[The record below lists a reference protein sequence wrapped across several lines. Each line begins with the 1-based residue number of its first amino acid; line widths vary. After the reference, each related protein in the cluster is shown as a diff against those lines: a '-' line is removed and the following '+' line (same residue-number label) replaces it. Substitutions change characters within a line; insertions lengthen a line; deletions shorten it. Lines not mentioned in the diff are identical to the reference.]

1 MAFDHEHRP
10 KTGAEHTH
18 THGTAPH
25 VHRPLERRRL
35 AYCIV
40 LTGTMMVAEGIGGW
54 MVNSL
59 ALLSDAGHMLTHF
72 FALSVSYLAILFA
85 GRPATTR
92 VSYGFYRLEIL
103 AALLNGLTLVAIT
116 IGISIAAYGRILHPQ
131 PVESLPM
138 LGVACIGLSVN
149 IATALL
155 LHRSHKE
162 DLNVHGAYLHM
173 LGDTFSSVA
182 VIIGGVI
189 MWRWGWYIIDPI
201 LSVVI
206 CVVILIW
213 SWRLLRDSVLVL
225 MEATPP
231 QIDVDRVRTAL
242 LEGIGNV
249 RDVHDIHVWAIT
261 TGLYAMTAHV
271 RVADISVSA
280 TMQIRAQAA
289 YILDERFDINHT
301 ILQFEC

>member
-10 KTGAEHTH
+10 KTGAEHAH
-18 THGTAPH
+18 TPGTAPH

-72 FALSVSYLAILFA
+72 FALTVSYLAILFA

-116 IGISIAAYGRILHPQ
+116 IGIGIAAYGRILHPQ

-138 LGVACIGLSVN
+138 LGVALIGLAVN

-155 LHRSHKE
+155 LQRSHKE

-182 VIIGGVI
+182 VIVGGI
-189 MWRWGWYIIDPI
+189 MMWRWGWYIIDPI

-213 SWRLLRDSVLVL
+213 SWRLLRDSILVL